1 MRQVMHI
8 LSKELKDYFISPIA
22 YIVIS
27 IFLMVTGWFFFS
39 TFFIFNQADLRNFFN
54 LLPMIFSFVIPAI
67 TMRLFSEEFNV
78 GSYEILLTLPVTFKQ
93 IILGKFLAALIF
105 VVAALVPTLS
115 YPIFISVL
123 GELDWGPIIG
133 GYLGAILL
141 GGAYAAVGLFASAIT
156 RNQIIAFIVGMG
168 ICFMLTLIDKMLFF
182 FPPSL
187 LGVLGSLGAEL
198 HFSNIAKGIIDSRDV
213 FYFLSAIFIWR
224 IILKKCQRRRRIL
237 SLFLCFP
244 NHLAKLNDVLDF

>member
-1 MRQVMHI
+1 MHI

-39 TFFIFNQADLRNFFN
+39 TFFIFNQADLRNFFD
-54 LLPMIFSFVIPAI
+54 LLPITFSFVIPAI

-93 IILGKFLAALIF
+93 IIFGKFLAAVVF
-105 VVAALVPTLS
+105 VAAALVPTLS
-115 YPIFISVL
+115 YPVFISFL

-168 ICFMLTLIDKMLFF
+168 ICFLLTLIDKMLFF

-187 LGVLGSLGAEL
+187 LGVVGLLGADL
-198 HFSNIAKGIIDSRDV
+198 HFSNIAKGIIDSRDIL
-213 FYFLSAIFIWR
+213 YFLSVIFIG
-224 IILKKCQRRRRIL
+224 LYAA
-237 SLFLCFP
+237 
-244 NHLAKLNDVLDF
+244 HLAIEDKS